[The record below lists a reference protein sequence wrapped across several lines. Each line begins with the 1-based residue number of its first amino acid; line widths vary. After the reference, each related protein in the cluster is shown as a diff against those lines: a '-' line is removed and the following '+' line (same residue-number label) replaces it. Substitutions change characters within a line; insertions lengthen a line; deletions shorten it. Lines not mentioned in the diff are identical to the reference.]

1 MTASAVHRQSLPS
14 PASSSA
20 SSSAPLLA
28 QGQAPALTR
37 DESGPAL
44 PGGSGSVGIGRYR
57 WLVCALLFFA
67 TTVNYMDRQILSLLK
82 PILDSE
88 LKWTNAQFGMI
99 NAAFQAAY
107 AVGLLGFGALIDR
120 IGTKVGYAISITAW
134 SLAAM
139 SHALVGSV
147 NGFFGARF
155 ALGLGEGGNF
165 PSAIKAVALWFPPR
179 ERAYA
184 TALFNSGSNVGAII
198 APAIV
203 PWLAFTF
210 GWRSAFVAAGIA
222 GLVWIAF
229 WLPFY
234 DVPEKSRKVGA
245 AELAH
250 IRSQDGGAAADHGAP
265 IGWSEILRHRQAW
278 AFIAAKFLTD
288 PVWWFFLIW
297 LPDYFKKTRGL
308 SIKDS
313 WVHLVTIYSI
323 VTVLSIFGGW
333 LSGFLTSRGM
343 SVSRARKTAMFTF
356 ACTVLPILGVT
367 HVGNWAA
374 VVLIGIAGASH
385 QAWSANLFTS
395 ASDTF
400 PKRAIASVV
409 GLGSTAGSLGGILF
423 PIFSGKLLD
432 RFAAAGN
439 VTSGYALLFGI
450 CGSAYLVAFAVNHL
464 LAPTFEPI
472 RTPA

>member
-1 MTASAVHRQSLPS
+1 MTASVVHRQSLPS
-14 PASSSA
+14 
-20 SSSAPLLA
+20 SAPLPA
-28 QGQAPALTR
+28 QGQGRAPGLTR
-37 DESGPAL
+37 DESGPAVT
-44 PGGSGSVGIGRYR
+44 GGSGTIGRYR

-82 PILDSE
+82 PILDNE

-107 AVGLLGFGALIDR
+107 AIGLLGFGALIDR
-120 IGTKVGYAISITAW
+120 IGTKIGYAISITAW

-203 PWLAFTF
+203 PWLAFNF

-222 GLVWIAF
+222 GLVWIVF
-229 WLPFY
+229 WLPLY

-265 IGWSEILRHRQAW
+265 IRWAEILRHRQAW
-278 AFIAAKFLTD
+278 AFIAGKFLTD

-313 WVHLVTIYSI
+313 WVLLVTIYAI

-333 LSGFLTSRGM
+333 LPGFLTSRGM
-343 SVSRARKTAMFTF
+343 SVSRARKTALFTF

-400 PKRAIASVV
+400 PKRAVASVV

-423 PIFSGKLLD
+423 PIFSGRLLD

-439 VTSGYALLFGI
+439 ITAGYALLFGI